1 MHHPGGFHWLGLDD
15 QHDLRSLSL
24 CRTVTFLRGVFP
36 IGGILPF
43 LRIGWQD
50 IFKVT
55 AFNIMHMFHSLKPMP
70 LKQLDAG
77 FVAVINQCV
86 NFQDTSKP

>member
-36 IGGILPF
+36 IGGILF
-43 LRIGWQD
+43 FFGVDHGEETDGIILGVI
-50 IFKVT
+50 ISLCYVEISLYFKFPRQIT
-55 AFNIMHMFHSLKPMP
+55 K
-70 LKQLDAG
+70 
-77 FVAVINQCV
+77 
-86 NFQDTSKP
+86 T